1 MAGEDVVAFVP
12 RVVTLKDGRRALIRA
27 GGPGDAVAFREYLLR
42 AVPSADGVGLFADEV
57 GSVEFYQE
65 KLAKYLPARGGL
77 GLFAEPVG
85 SDGPPVERQDG
96 SADGPPGP
104 IVGDCGLVGFDRR
117 KLAGVLVMGMM
128 CDQGWRGVG
137 LGRALLSA
145 ALEWARANASSSLR
159 VRRVELGVRATNPG
173 ALALYRSMGFVEEG
187 RHRGRFRQADGSLVD
202 DLAMALEVG

>member
-1 MAGEDVVAFVP
+1 
-12 RVVTLKDGRRALIRA
+12 
-27 GGPGDAVAFREYLLR
+27 
-42 AVPSADGVGLFADEV
+42 
-57 GSVEFYQE
+57 
-65 KLAKYLPARGGL
+65 
-77 GLFAEPVG
+77 
-85 SDGPPVERQDG
+85 
-96 SADGPPGP
+96 
-104 IVGDCGLVGFDRR
+104 
-117 KLAGVLVMGMM
+117 MGMM

-159 VRRVELGVRATNPG
+159 VRRVELGVLATNPG